1 MTCNRE
7 VIVKAGY
14 LITVAKQFK
23 DARTQAG
30 LPKALVFIALAVPS
44 VRQCMKQPEIRQWG

>member
-14 LITVAKQFK
+14 LITVAKQFR